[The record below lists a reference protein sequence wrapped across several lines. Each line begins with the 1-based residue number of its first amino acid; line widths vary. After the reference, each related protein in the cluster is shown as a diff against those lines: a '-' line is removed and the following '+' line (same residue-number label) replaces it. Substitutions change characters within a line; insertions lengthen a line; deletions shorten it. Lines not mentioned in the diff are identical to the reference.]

1 MKYEYDV
8 DSKLYD
14 NEIKNFIKSNST
26 FKKSKQKIILLTLI
40 ITAIVTIIFFI
51 KSVIKNIYYI
61 DFMYILL
68 VHIIIYISVAILIF
82 VYVNFYFNFKQKKRL
97 LKYWKKGYVYTLEME
112 DEKIYFSGFIQKR
125 LDLSNF
131 ILDEVKDLDNI
142 FIILAINK
150 EKKLCYMIIIPK
162 DIFKSKEELS
172 KFKNIIENILEKQ
185 KIN

>member
-1 MKYEYDV
+1 MKYEYEV

-14 NEIKNFIKSNST
+14 NEIKNFIKSSST
-26 FKKSKQKIILLTLI
+26 FKKLRQKTILFSLI
-40 ITAIVTIIFFI
+40 ITAIATIIFFI

-68 VHIIIYISVAILIF
+68 VHIIIYISVVILIF

-97 LKYWKKGYVYTLEME
+97 LKYWKKGHVHKLEIE
-112 DEKIYFSGFIQKR
+112 DEKIYFYAFAKKR
-125 LDLSNF
+125 VELNKFSLA
-131 ILDEVKDLDNI
+131 EVKDLDNI

-150 EKKLCYMIIIPK
+150 EIKLCHMIIIPK

>member
-1 MKYEYDV
+1 MKYEYEV

-14 NEIKNFIKSNST
+14 NEIKNFIKSSST
-26 FKKSKQKIILLTLI
+26 FKKLRQKTILFSLI
-40 ITAIVTIIFFI
+40 IMTIAMIIYLI
-51 KSVIKNIYYI
+51 KSVNKNIYYI
-61 DFMYILL
+61 DFFYILA
-68 VHIIIYISVAILIF
+68 HIIIYIIVVIEIF
-82 VYVNFYFNFKQKKRL
+82 LFGNFYFNFKQKKRL
-97 LKYWKKGYVYTLEME
+97 LKYWKKGHVHKLEIE
-112 DEKIYFSGFIQKR
+112 DEKIYFYAFAKKR
-125 LDLSNF
+125 VELNKFSLA
-131 ILDEVKDLDNI
+131 EVKNLDNI